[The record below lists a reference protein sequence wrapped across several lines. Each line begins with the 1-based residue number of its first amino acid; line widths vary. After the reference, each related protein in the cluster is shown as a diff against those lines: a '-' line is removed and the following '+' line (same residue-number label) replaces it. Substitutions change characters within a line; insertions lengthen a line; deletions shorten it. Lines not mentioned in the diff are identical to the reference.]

1 MSKINKCRACKK
13 SNLKNLFS
21 LGNQNFTGIFP
32 IKKNLNVPSGKL
44 NLVMC
49 GDCRLVQLDRNF
61 SLKKMYGK
69 NYGYRTGLNKSMVT
83 HIYEKVDSLK
93 SKIELKKNDLV
104 IDIGS
109 NDGTLLNYINNK
121 KLKLI
126 AVDPTIKKF
135 SKYYNK
141 NVIKIS
147 NFFSLKNVKRKTK
160 KQKAKLITSIAMF
173 YDLPDPVKFAKDIY
187 SCLDDNGIWHLE
199 QSYSKFMLEKKSYD
213 TICHEHLE
221 YYSIFSLN
229 NILKL
234 AGLKIIDVSFNKIN
248 GGSFA
253 ITAAK
258 KNSLHKEYNKLDK
271 LIYLENKNNI
281 NSPSS
286 YKLFFKKISE
296 NKRIILK
303 FFKKVKKQKKK
314 VFGYGASTK
323 GNVILQFCKI
333 KSDEIQYICD
343 VNKDK
348 HGSYTPGSK
357 IKIISE
363 KNAKKMNVDYFFV
376 LPWHFKKFIFKK
388 EKLNKKKNRAKF
400 VFPLPNFRIF

>member
-1 MSKINKCRACKK
+1 MSKINKCRACKN
-13 SNLKNLFS
+13 SNLKNLLS
-21 LGNQNFTGIFP
+21 LGNQSFTGIFP
-32 IKKNLNVPSGKL
+32 SKKNLNIPSGKL

-49 GDCRLVQLDRNF
+49 GHCRLVQLDQNF

-69 NYGYRTGLNKSMVT
+69 NYGYRTGLNKSMVN
-83 HIYEKVDSLK
+83 HIYEKVNFLK

-109 NDGTLLNYINNK
+109 NDGTLLNYIDNK

-141 NVIKIS
+141 NIIKIS
-147 NFFSLKNVKRKTK
+147 NFFSFESVKKKIK

-173 YDLPDPVKFAKDIY
+173 YDLPDPVKFSKDIY
-187 SCLDDNGIWHLE
+187 SCLEDNGIWHLE

-229 NILKL
+229 KILKM
-234 AGLKIIDVSFNKIN
+234 ADLKIIDVSFNKIN

-258 KNSLHKEYNKLDK
+258 KSSLYREYKKLDK

-281 NSPSS
+281 NSPLS

-296 NKRIILK
+296 NKRTILK
-303 FFKKVKKQKKK
+303 FFKKVKKQKQKI
-314 VFGYGASTK
+314 FGYGASTK
-323 GNVILQFCKI
+323 GNVILQFCNL
-333 KSDEIQYICD
+333 KSDDMQYICD

-363 KNAKKMNVDYFFV
+363 KNARKMDVDYFFV

-388 EKLNKKKNRAKF
+388 EKLNKKKNRPKF